1 MANKVIELF
10 PSPSADFSQ
19 PIEMLEAC
27 HQRILR
33 NCALLRKL
41 AEHLV
46 INGSDREA
54 HLAARRILNYFV
66 DAAPNH
72 HLDEESDLF
81 PALIAAVSSEEKA
94 TLESTIARLKSEH
107 VSLDAMWH
115 RVQSKLE
122 EVEAGQASSLTE
134 ASAHNLGAAY
144 EQHIRFEES
153 ELLPLARRL
162 LSSGALAQI
171 GASMAVRRGVKP
183 PEH

>member
-10 PSPSADFSQ
+10 PSPSSDFSQ

-41 AEHLV
+41 AEHLT
-46 INGSDREA
+46 IHGSDREA
-54 HLAARRILNYFV
+54 RQAARKILNYFAE
-66 DAAPNH
+66 AAPNH
-72 HLDEESDLF
+72 HLDEVNDLF
-81 PALIAAVSSEEKA
+81 PALVAAVSAEEKG
-94 TLESTIARLKSEH
+94 TLEATIARLKSEH
-107 VSLDAMWH
+107 ASLDAMWH
-115 RVQSKLE
+115 RVQAKLE
-122 EVEAGQASSLTE
+122 EVEGGQVSSLTE

-162 LSSGALAQI
+162 LSPDALTQI
-171 GASMAVRRGVKP
+171 GASMAARRGVKP